1 MHTPFPPFR
10 RLLRDPPAAGMNEE
24 MIQSLVGK
32 PARIESD
39 TESGDVTWKWGR
51 VRNLSDTVVQHCR
64 SAQTVSC

>member
-1 MHTPFPPFR
+1 
-10 RLLRDPPAAGMNEE
+10 MNEE

-51 VRNLSDTVVQHCR
+51 VRNWSDTVVQHCR